1 MSHSVL
7 ETILES
13 KVIAIVRGIPSGQ
26 ISDLASAIRAGGL
39 RCIEVTFDHA
49 APGGLEDTLAAI
61 RALRDTDMCVGAG
74 TVMSPEELAK
84 EAGASYIISP
94 NTNPAVIRETKSIGL
109 VSIPGAMTPS
119 EVAEAWSLGADLV
132 KLFPAG
138 VLGPAYIK
146 AVKAPLKHIPVTA
159 VGGVTPE
166 NTPGF
171 LSAGC
176 AGVGVGGNLVSPK
189 LVSEGRWEEITA
201 AARAYA
207 EAVR

>member
-74 TVMSPEELAK
+74 TVMSPEEVRLAK
-84 EAGASYIISP
+84 EAGASY
-94 NTNPAVIRETKSIGL
+94 
-109 VSIPGAMTPS
+109 
-119 EVAEAWSLGADLV
+119 AERRG
-132 KLFPAG
+132 
-138 VLGPAYIK
+138 
-146 AVKAPLKHIPVTA
+146 
-159 VGGVTPE
+159 
-166 NTPGF
+166 
-171 LSAGC
+171 
-176 AGVGVGGNLVSPK
+176 
-189 LVSEGRWEEITA
+189 
-201 AARAYA
+201 
-207 EAVR
+207 